1 MPYGLL
7 LKLRDR
13 VDKDINDTTLGNKG
27 NIVAD
32 EPLALDIIILNQSE
46 RLRVPCASECGNTL
60 GYVRMSL
67 FRTLSN
73 TRRTEVCPE

>member
-13 VDKDINDTTLGNKG
+13 LAKDINDKTLGTKG

-32 EPLALDIIILNQSE
+32 EPLALEHIILTQSE
-46 RLRVPCASECGNTL
+46 RLRVPCASEFRIAL
-60 GYVRMSL
+60 RYVRMSL

-73 TRRTEVCPE
+73 TRRTEVRPE